1 MGKRKWVS
9 RTLVRLEPFWAPI
22 LSLDRW
28 GRSHNRR
35 KRTEIEVASDLDPNT
50 QRLVVLGKQTL
61 KSVRLR
67 ESLKLKCRHWHA
79 GFA

>member
-1 MGKRKWVS
+1 MAEDLSALGQCGKKRG
-9 RTLVRLEPFWAPI
+9 I
-22 LSLDRW
+22 
-28 GRSHNRR
+28 NRR
-35 KRTEIEVASDLDPNT
+35 KRTGIELASDLDPNT